1 MQGYR
6 GLLGCVPCTEWIIWG
21 EASAV
26 QNNMQIH
33 ADKEHTLKSLD
44 KSVNSEKGSQK
55 PKTETG
61 LLPGEGCLGM
71 WG

>member
-1 MQGYR
+1 M
-6 GLLGCVPCTEWIIWG
+6 
-21 EASAV
+21 